1 MMTSKARV
9 KTKKAQK
16 ARKSKDKLLIYNDLL
31 VRRVVWAENLQ
42 KAKKATK
49 LYQQYK
55 NGPEQFRM
63 TFAEYKRRSRS
74 S

>member
-9 KTKKAQK
+9 KTKKAPK
-16 ARKSKDKLLIYNDLL
+16 PRKSKDKLLIYNDLL

-49 LYQQYK
+49 LYQQFK
-55 NGPEQFRM
+55 NSPEQFKM
-63 TFAEYKRRSRS
+63 TFSDYKRRQRS